1 MAVILTMAATMA
13 TRSRFHLVG
22 AVAGVAAV
30 GEVGGTEE
38 EGAGMVAVD
47 GTTDASV

>member
-1 MAVILTMAATMA
+1 MA
-13 TRSRFHLVG
+13 TRSRSHLVG
-22 AVAGVAAV
+22 ADVGVVAGVAAV
-30 GEVGGTEE
+30 GAVGGTEV